1 MRSLKCRAWD
11 VEEGVWMSAF
21 NVAANL
27 SNQGRGVLPP
37 EVAAKY
43 PIMQYTGLKDKN
55 GKEIYEGDVIK
66 TEYCISEVVFD
77 TGCFWA
83 VDTDTKA
90 YGPLSCQNSICE
102 VIGNLYENPELLKEE
117 KDA

>member
-1 MRSLKCRAWD
+1 MRSLKFRSWD
-11 VEEGVWMSAF
+11 VENKCWMSEF

-27 SNQGRGVLPP
+27 HNQMRGVLSP

-43 PIMQYTGLKDKN
+43 PLMQYTGLKDKN
-55 GKEIYEGDVIK
+55 GQEIYEGDFIK
-66 TEYCISEVVFD
+66 TEYCTSEVKFD

-83 VDTDTKA
+83 VDVVTA
-90 YGPLSCQNSICE
+90 GYGPLSCQNSVCE
-102 VIGNLYENPELLKEE
+102 IIGNIYENPELLKEG